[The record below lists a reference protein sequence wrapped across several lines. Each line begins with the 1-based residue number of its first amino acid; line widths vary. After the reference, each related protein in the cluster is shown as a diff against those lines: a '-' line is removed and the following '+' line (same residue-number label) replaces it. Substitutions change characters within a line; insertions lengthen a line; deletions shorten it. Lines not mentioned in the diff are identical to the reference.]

1 VTSADTDGPAG
12 AEEEFLS
19 PAAHIA
25 ETSRHDILPH
35 KLNRQLTGIAKE
47 FKHGRLQSLLQQ
59 WEARA
64 ADVAAVCS
72 QHRAASDAA
81 IGAAHPWVA
90 TVLRQTGPGGANVYG
105 LDAAMA
111 LTGEQDRPA
120 ADLLRGFQLVGE
132 LPITHAATVLP
143 IATAVA
149 TVAPADFLGL
159 PPRTDPGFDRPSK
172 APAPSGP
179 TLKWRPPS
187 GSRPKPTSK
196 PA

>member
-1 VTSADTDGPAG
+1 MTSADTDGPAG

-59 WEARA
+59 WEDRA

-149 TVAPADFLGL
+149 TIYHHVQ
-159 PPRTDPGFDRPSK
+159 TPGSDRLLK

-179 TLKWRPPS
+179 TLQWRPPS
-187 GSRPKPTSK
+187 GSKPKPTSK